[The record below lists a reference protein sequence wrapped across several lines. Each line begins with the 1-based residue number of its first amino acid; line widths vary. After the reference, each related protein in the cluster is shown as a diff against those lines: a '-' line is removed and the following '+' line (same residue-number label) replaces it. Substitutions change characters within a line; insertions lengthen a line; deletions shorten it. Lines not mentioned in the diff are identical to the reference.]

1 MQTVKIIIAAIVP
14 YFLGGLSIS
23 ILLSRSVYGKD
34 VRSCGSG
41 NAGATNMARV
51 FGMKMGLVTLLF
63 DVLKAV
69 ASVLI
74 GSALLGETGLC
85 IAAGACLLGHC
96 YPALHGFKGGKG
108 VSVCAAII
116 CAIDWRA
123 AAAAYAGFAIAV
135 LLSRRVSLGSI
146 TAAAA
151 LVAAALCI
159 PLGTPK
165 LLLSLFCSAIV
176 IIRHKE
182 NIARLI
188 KGTEP
193 KFSAKK

>member
-1 MQTVKIIIAAIVP
+1 MQTVKIIISILVP
-14 YFLGGLSIS
+14 YFLGGLSVS
-23 ILLSRSVYGKD
+23 ILLSRKMYGKD

-51 FGMKMGLVTLLF
+51 FGLKMGIVTLLF

-69 ASVLI
+69 ASIIL
-74 GSALLGETGLC
+74 GSLLLGETGLC

-96 YPALHGFKGGKG
+96 FPATHSFKGGKG

-116 CAIDWRA
+116 FAIDWRV
-123 AAAAYAGFAIAV
+123 AAAAYAGFIIAAF
-135 LLSRRVSLGSI
+135 LSRRVSLGSI
-146 TAAAA
+146 TAALAVSITAA
-151 LVAAALCI
+151 CI
-159 PLGTPK
+159 SVGTPK
-165 LLLSLFCSAIV
+165 LILSLFCSAVV
-176 IIRHKE
+176 IIRHRE

-193 KFSAKK
+193 EFKAKK

>member
-1 MQTVKIIIAAIVP
+1 MQTVKIIIAFVVP
-14 YFLGGLSIS
+14 YFLGGLSVS
-23 ILLSRSVYGKD
+23 ILLSRKLYGKD

-51 FGMKMGLVTLLF
+51 FGLKMGIVTLLF

-69 ASVLI
+69 ASVIL
-74 GSALLGETGLC
+74 GSLLLGETGLC

-96 YPALHGFKGGKG
+96 FPAAHSFKGGKG

-116 CAIDWRA
+116 WAIDWRA
-123 AAAAYAGFAIAV
+123 AAAAYAGFLIAAFV
-135 LLSRRVSLGSI
+135 SKRVSLGSI
-146 TAAAA
+146 TAAVT
-151 LVAAALCI
+151 LSAAALC
-159 PLGTPK
+159 LSVGTPK
-165 LLLSLFCSAIV
+165 LVLAVFCSAVV
-176 IIRHKE
+176 IIRHRE

-193 KFSAKK
+193 AFKAKK

>member
-1 MQTVKIIIAAIVP
+1 MQTVKIIIAFIVP
-14 YFLGGLSIS
+14 YFLGGLSVS
-23 ILLSRSVYGKD
+23 ILLSRKVYGKD

-51 FGMKMGLVTLLF
+51 FGLKMGIVTLLF

-69 ASVLI
+69 ASIIL
-74 GSALLGETGLC
+74 GSLLLGETGLC

-96 YPALHGFKGGKG
+96 FPATHNFKGGKG

-116 CAIDWRA
+116 WAIDWRA
-123 AAAAYAGFAIAV
+123 AAAAYAGFLIAAFV
-135 LLSRRVSLGSI
+135 SKRVSLGSI
-146 TAAAA
+146 TAAVA
-151 LVAAALCI
+151 LTAAALC
-159 PLGTPK
+159 LSVGTPK
-165 LLLSLFCSAIV
+165 LVLAVFCSAVV
-176 IIRHKE
+176 IIRHRE

-193 KFSAKK
+193 EFKAKK

>member
-1 MQTVKIIIAAIVP
+1 MQTVKIIIAILVP
-14 YFLGGLSIS
+14 YFLGGLSVS
-23 ILLSRSVYGKD
+23 ILLSRKMYGKD

-51 FGMKMGLVTLLF
+51 FGLKMGIVTLLF

-69 ASVLI
+69 ASIVL
-74 GSALLGETGLC
+74 GNLLLGETGLC

-96 YPALHGFKGGKG
+96 FPATHSFKGGKG

-116 CAIDWRA
+116 WAIDWRA
-123 AAAAYAGFAIAV
+123 AAAAYVGFIIAAF
-135 LLSRRVSLGSI
+135 LSRRVSLGSI
-146 TAAAA
+146 TAAVA
-151 LVAAALCI
+151 LTAAALC
-159 PLGTPK
+159 LSVGTPK
-165 LLLSLFCSAIV
+165 LVLAVFCSAVV
-176 IIRHKE
+176 IIRHRE

-193 KFSAKK
+193 AFKAKK

>member
-1 MQTVKIIIAAIVP
+1 MQTFKIIIAILVP
-14 YFLGGLSIS
+14 YFLGGLSVS
-23 ILLSRSVYGKD
+23 ILLSRKVFGKD

-51 FGMKMGLVTLLF
+51 FGLKMGIVTLLF

-69 ASVLI
+69 ASIIL
-74 GSALLGETGLC
+74 GNLLLGETGLC

-96 YPALHGFKGGKG
+96 FPAVHNFKGGKG

-116 CAIDWRA
+116 CAIDWRVA
-123 AAAAYAGFAIAV
+123 VAAYAGFILGAV
-135 LLSRRVSLGSI
+135 LSRRVSLGSL
-146 TAAAA
+146 AAA
-151 LVAAALCI
+151 LALSITAVCI
-159 PLGTPK
+159 SVSAPK
-165 LLLSLFCSAIV
+165 LILSLFCSIIV
-176 IIRHKE
+176 IIRHRE

-193 KFSAKK
+193 EFKAKK

>member
-1 MQTVKIIIAAIVP
+1 MQTVKIIIAFIVP
-14 YFLGGLSIS
+14 YFLGGLSVS
-23 ILLSRSVYGKD
+23 ILLSRKVYGKD

-51 FGMKMGLVTLLF
+51 FGLKMGIVTLLF

-69 ASVLI
+69 ASIIL
-74 GSALLGETGLC
+74 GSLLLGETGLC

-96 YPALHGFKGGKG
+96 FPATHNFKGGKG

-116 CAIDWRA
+116 WAIDWRA
-123 AAAAYAGFAIAV
+123 AAAAYAGFLIAAFV
-135 LLSRRVSLGSI
+135 SKRVSLGSI
-146 TAAAA
+146 TAAVA
-151 LVAAALCI
+151 LTAAALC
-159 PLGTPK
+159 LSVGTPK
-165 LLLSLFCSAIV
+165 LVLAVFCSAVV
-176 IIRHKE
+176 IIRHRE

-193 KFSAKK
+193 AFKAKK

>member
-1 MQTVKIIIAAIVP
+1 MQTVKIIIAFVVP
-14 YFLGGLSIS
+14 YFLGGLSVS
-23 ILLSRSVYGKD
+23 ILLSRKVYGKD

-51 FGMKMGLVTLLF
+51 FGLKMGIVTLLF

-69 ASVLI
+69 ASIVL
-74 GSALLGETGLC
+74 GNLLLGETGLC

-96 YPALHGFKGGKG
+96 FPATHSFKGGKG

-116 CAIDWRA
+116 WAIDWRA
-123 AAAAYAGFAIAV
+123 AAAAYAGFLIAAFV
-135 LLSRRVSLGSI
+135 SKRVSLGSI
-146 TAAAA
+146 TAAVA
-151 LVAAALCI
+151 LTAAALC
-159 PLGTPK
+159 LSVGTPK
-165 LLLSLFCSAIV
+165 LILAVFCSAVV
-176 IIRHKE
+176 IIRHRE

-193 KFSAKK
+193 AFKAKK